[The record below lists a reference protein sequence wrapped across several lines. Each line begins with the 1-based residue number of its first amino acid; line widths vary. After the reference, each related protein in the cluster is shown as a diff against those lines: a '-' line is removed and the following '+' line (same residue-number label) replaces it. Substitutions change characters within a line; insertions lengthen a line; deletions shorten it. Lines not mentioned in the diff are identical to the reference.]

1 MDLERVAAVI
11 RPREPYEAIDLGFG
25 LARTFARQIWL
36 PWLLCVL
43 PIQLLVIG
51 GLWWAHATLALFV
64 LWWIKPLFD
73 RLPLFVLSRA
83 LFGAT
88 PKVRDVIRAFP
99 KMLVRQLFWALTV
112 QRLDLRRA
120 FRLPVWELEG
130 LPFKQRG
137 KRMKVLDRGQEAP
150 AFVLGFLCY
159 LMQWGIT
166 FGLFM
171 LVNMLIPSQMAINLP
186 EEFSRGWPDHVP
198 LALVLLVWA
207 CYLIADAIVSPLY
220 VAGGFALY
228 INRRTHL
235 EGWDVQ
241 LAFQRLAKRLEKLED
256 KGSGKGGASGRL
268 GAMAL
273 FLCLAF
279 PLALQAQDLDAVPI
293 GPEPTPAT
301 SKTGDEKSEQEPEP
315 PEVLEKVYK
324 RQEFGGSRSTQTR
337 QLSKSA
343 SDFWSGFGGC
353 SPRGPGGCSPAGP
366 GGAPDLQGVC
376 MLIGSG
382 MGALLIVGMV
392 AWLFRYRARLSLLL
406 ATPSE
411 PERQEGVVIPE
422 VLMGLD
428 LRAESLPAD
437 IAEAA
442 HLAQARGDAREALSL
457 LYRGALSRLIPDL
470 ELQIDASA
478 TEGDCLQA
486 VKRARGPVDF
496 FARLTLQWQ
505 LVAYA
510 HQELDA
516 AEVRRL
522 CEDYNSAIVPER
534 KRGRRR

>member
-36 PWLLCVL
+36 PWLICVVPL
-43 PIQLLVIG
+43 QLLVIG
-51 GLWWAHATLALFV
+51 GLWWAHATLALLV

-73 RLPLFVLSRA
+73 RVPLFVLSRA

-88 PKVRDVIRAFP
+88 PKVRDVIRASP
-99 KMLVRQLFWALTV
+99 KMLFRQLFWALTV
-112 QRLDLRRA
+112 QRLDPRRS

-137 KRMKVLDRGQEAP
+137 RRMKVLDRGQEAP
-150 AFVLGFLCY
+150 AFVLSFLCY
-159 LMQWGIT
+159 CMQWGIT
-166 FGLFM
+166 LGLFM
-171 LVNMLIPSQMAINLP
+171 LVNMLIPSQTGINLW
-186 EEFSRGWPDHVP
+186 EELGRGWPEHVATP
-198 LALVLLVWA
+198 LVLLIWA

-241 LAFQRLAKRLEKLED
+241 LAFQRLAKRLEKIEE
-256 KGSGKGGASGRL
+256 KGPSKRGISERL

-273 FLCLAF
+273 LLCLAF
-279 PLALQAQDLDAVPI
+279 WPSSLQAQDLERVPI
-293 GPEPTPAT
+293 GPEPTPAAA
-301 SKTGDEKSEQEPEP
+301 KSGQEAEDAEP
-315 PEVLEKVYK
+315 KEVLDKVYQRK
-324 RQEFGGSRSTQTR
+324 EFGGQRTTQSR
-337 QLSKSA
+337 QLSKNTA
-343 SDFWSGFGGC
+343 NWWNGLFGGC
-353 SPRGPGGCSPAGP
+353 TPRGPGGCGPTGP
-366 GGAPDLQGVC
+366 GGAPDLQGIC

-382 MGALLIVGMV
+382 IGALLIVGMV

-406 ATPSE
+406 ATPTE
-411 PERQEGVVIPE
+411 PDKPEGVVVPE

-428 LRAESLPAD
+428 LRAESLPAN

-442 HLAQARGDAREALSL
+442 HLAQARGDSREALSL
-457 LYRGALSRLIPDL
+457 LYRGALARLIPDL

-478 TEGDCLQA
+478 TEGDCLAA
-486 VKRARGPVDF
+486 VKRARGPVEY
-496 FARLTLQWQ
+496 FARLTTQWQ

-510 HQELDA
+510 HRELDA
-516 AEVRRL
+516 DEIRRL
-522 CEDYNSAIVPER
+522 CEEYDAAIVPRR
-534 KRGRRR
+534 KRGRR